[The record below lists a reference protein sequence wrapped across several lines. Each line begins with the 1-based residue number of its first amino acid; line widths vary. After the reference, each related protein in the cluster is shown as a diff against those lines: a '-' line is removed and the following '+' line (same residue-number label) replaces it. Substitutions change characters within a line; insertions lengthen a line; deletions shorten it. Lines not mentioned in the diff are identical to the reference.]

1 MDRSTFLPLQHTAT
15 LIFSV
20 DWGLTK
26 FGKTLR
32 VVNLT
37 MGELEE
43 IVHLVAANA
52 IAHGDVEYDAD
63 AVAELYEALVEK
75 AVHESPAI
83 ILKDIN
89 RNSSTG
95 LRRRRRARQGFEGR
109 LWKHWKK
116 PLLLLELMVELAHEI
131 GVGIGDQ
138 VREETP
144 ITYDYT
150 FIALQAI
157 HARACQMSRAILAL
171 LRAGFPDDAHARW
184 RSLHELAVV
193 SAFISECEED
203 VAERYVLHEVV
214 EQRKLAQH
222 YKGSETWNQ
231 LDPEVQ
237 REIEELETKYQSLLN
252 RYGRAFKEDYGW
264 AESILGIER
273 PNFAQIE
280 QHVEMAHWRPDYR
293 MASDNVHPNARGTF
307 YKTSQGVTDRTV
319 LLAGP
324 SNMGLADPGDCTAR
338 SLLLITAAF
347 VATNLTVD
355 SEVQFEVLQ
364 LLRPKTSDAFLQAG
378 DEAERIAA
386 KKRRRQ

>member
-1 MDRSTFLPLQHTAT
+1 
-15 LIFSV
+15 
-20 DWGLTK
+20 
-26 FGKTLR
+26 
-32 VVNLT
+32 
-37 MGELEE
+37 MGELAEMVNLE
-43 IVHLVAANA
+43 VANA
-52 IAHGDVEYDAD
+52 IAAGDVEYDAD
-63 AVAELYEALVEK
+63 AVAEFYEALVEK
-75 AVHESPAI
+75 VVAEFPEI
-83 ILKDIN
+83 ILEDIN
-89 RNSSTG
+89 RSSSTG
-95 LRRRRRARQGFEGR
+95 LRQRRRARQGFEQR
-109 LWKHWKK
+109 LWKHWGK

-144 ITYDYT
+144 ITNDYT
-150 FIALQAI
+150 FIAIHAI

-193 SAFISECEED
+193 SAFISEYGED
-203 VAERYVLHEVV
+203 VAERYLLHEVV

-237 REIEELETKYQSLLN
+237 HEIEELETKYQSLLN
-252 RYGRAFKEDYGW
+252 LYGRTFKEDYGW

-280 QHVEMAHWRPDYR
+280 QHVEMDHWRPDYR

-307 YKTSQGVTDRTV
+307 YKISQGVTDRTV

-324 SNMGLADPGDCTAR
+324 SNMGLAEPGDCTAR
-338 SLLLITAAF
+338 SLLLITATF
-347 VATNLTVD
+347 VATNLTID

-378 DEAERIAA
+378 DVAERIAT
-386 KKRRRQ
+386 KKRRSQ